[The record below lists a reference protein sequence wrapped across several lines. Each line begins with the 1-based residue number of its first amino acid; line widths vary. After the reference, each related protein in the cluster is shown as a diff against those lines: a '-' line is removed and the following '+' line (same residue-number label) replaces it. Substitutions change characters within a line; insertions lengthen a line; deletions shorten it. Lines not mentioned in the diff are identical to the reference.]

1 MAFEDGNT
9 VAPMLAAHDHEGI
22 NSLSIVIP
30 AYNEAVDLPL
40 TLRKIADYLFSRQV
54 NAAEVVVVDD
64 GSDDGTSDAAGR
76 EEETLHRVGATLR
89 IIQNPVNM
97 GKGYSVRRGMR
108 EAIYERV
115 LCTDVDLSAPIQEL
129 DKLLSV
135 SRERTCDVVIGSRAL
150 DRSLIGVRQPLWRDF
165 SGRVF
170 HVYVGL
176 LTGLTIADTQCGFKL
191 FNHGAAKRVAAFQR
205 VNGFGFD
212 VEQLVIARKMGFSV
226 VEIPVRWNHNSRT
239 SVTLF
244 SGLMAFVQ
252 VLQVCWNCASGQY
265 DGRE

>member
-1 MAFEDGNT
+1 MKE
-9 VAPMLAAHDHEGI
+9 

-30 AYNEAVDLPL
+30 AYNEAVGLPR
-40 TLRKIADYLFSRQV
+40 TLREIADYLFGSPV
-54 NAAEVVVVDD
+54 DVAEVVVVDD
-64 GSDDGTSDAAGR
+64 VSDDGTSDAAVR
-76 EEETLHRVGATLR
+76 DEETFHRVGATLR
-89 IIQNPVNM
+89 IIRNPVNV

-115 LCTDVDLSAPIQEL
+115 LCTDADGSTPIQEL
-129 DKLLSV
+129 DALLSV
-135 SRERTCDVVIGSRAL
+135 AGESKCDVVIGSRAL

-170 HVYVGL
+170 HGYVCL
-176 LTGLTIADTQCGFKL
+176 LTGLTVADTQCGFKL
-191 FNHGAAKRVAAFQR
+191 FNHGVAKPIAAVQR

-226 VEIPVRWNHNSRT
+226 VEVPVRWNHNART
-239 SVTLF
+239 SVTPF
-244 SGLMAFVQ
+244 NGLMAFVQ
-252 VLQVCWNCASGQY
+252 VLQVFWHGASGQY